1 MLFLFL
7 KDITAKANI
16 HSQLE
21 QTNLEAG
28 RSRGV
33 RVTFLHRERHPEA
46 PRPKAVEGTFMNRV
60 QSARR
65 ALWTRF
71 MNVPSTA
78 FGLVTAKT

>member
-28 RSRGV
+28 RSR
-33 RVTFLHRERHPEA
+33 VTFLHRKRHPEA